1 MQKQHRH
8 YIGRILLDGGF
19 LSSRD
24 LERALV
30 EQRNTNELLGQV
42 LVGMGIL
49 DQTDLKAALSLQE
62 YLDHPE
68 AAVKAA
74 AGTRQMLGELL
85 IHAGHITSEQLE
97 HALAEQKKS
106 GEKLGEVFM
115 RLGLLTARQLDAVL
129 DFQRTQSDPKPS
141 PNPLRLGEL
150 LISKGY
156 ISREQLDDALFKQ
169 PLSNK
174 KLGEVLIEEGYAQPH
189 HIKHGIHLQH
199 MLLAAALAALLTAC
213 GSAGNSMGTQTDV
226 VNTIESAEYTEQ
238 IITNSFTVTSDDYA
252 VLTPNFYYSTNNAIF
267 WSIQAAIADDLY
279 DPDFKYVMRIDILKQ
294 NGVMPDIN
302 KTFSIE
308 DNATYEKFPGKIF
321 VFNGQESTNK
331 KVEEGTIAFS
341 PDSTASGN
349 VTGSFDVILID
360 YDSATVP
367 APRHHLKGNFNFKM
381 ETYGSAISSPVAAPN
396 PGHYAGSNFYIT
408 TPATTS

>member
-1 MQKQHRH
+1 MIKGNTMQRRDRH
-8 YIGRILLDGGF
+8 PIGQILLNSGF
-19 LSSRD
+19 VSHRD
-24 LERALV
+24 LEQALA

-42 LVGMGIL
+42 LVRMRIL
-49 DQTDLKAALSLQE
+49 DPTDLKAALSVQE
-62 YLDHPE
+62 YLNEPE
-68 AAVKAA
+68 EAVKVA
-74 AGTRQMLGELL
+74 AGTRKMLGELL
-85 IHAGHITSEQLE
+85 VHAGHITNEQLE

-106 GEKLGEVFM
+106 GEKLGEVLV

-129 DFQRTQSDPKPS
+129 DFQRRQGNAKPS

-169 PLSNK
+169 TLSKK

-189 HIKHGIHLQH
+189 HIKHGIRLQH

-213 GSAGNSMGTQTDV
+213 GSPGNNMGTQTDV

-238 IITNSFTVTSDDYA
+238 FNPNSFTVTSDDYDI
-252 VLTPNFYYSTNNAIF
+252 LTPNFYYSTNNSVF
-267 WSIQAAIADDLY
+267 WSIQAAIANDLY
-279 DPDFKYVMRIDILKQ
+279 DPDFKYVMRIDVLKQ
-294 NGVMPDIN
+294 DGVMPGIN

-308 DNATYEKFPGKIF
+308 DNATHEKFPGKIF

-331 KVEEGTIAFS
+331 KVEEGTISFT
-341 PDSTASGN
+341 PDSTVSRN
-349 VTGSFDVILID
+349 VTGFFDVTLTD

-367 APRHHLKGNFNFKM
+367 PPRYHLKGSFNFKM
-381 ETYGSAISSPVAAPN
+381 ETYGAATSSPGVA
-396 PGHYAGSNFYIT
+396 S
-408 TPATTS
+408 

>member
-1 MQKQHRH
+1 MNKPNRH
-8 YIGRILLDGGF
+8 PIGRILLNSGF
-19 LSSRD
+19 VSRHD
-24 LERALV
+24 LEQALAD
-30 EQRNTNELLGQV
+30 QRNTNELLGQV
-42 LVGMGIL
+42 LVRMGTL
-49 DQTDLKAALSLQE
+49 DPTDLKAALSVQE
-62 YLDHPE
+62 HLNEPE
-68 AAVKAA
+68 DAVKIA
-74 AGTRQMLGELL
+74 AGARKMLGELL
-85 IHAGHITSEQLE
+85 IHAGHITREQLE

-129 DFQRTQSDPKPS
+129 DFQRTQSDAKPS

-213 GSAGNSMGTQTDV
+213 GSVGDNTGTQLDA

-238 IITNSFTVTSDDYA
+238 IHTNSFTITSDDYDI
-252 VLTPNFYYSTNNAIF
+252 LTPNFYYSTNNAAF
-267 WSIQAAIADDLY
+267 WSIQAAVTKDLY
-279 DPDFKYVMRIDILKQ
+279 DPDFKYVMRIDVLKQ
-294 NGVMPDIN
+294 DGVMPDIN
-302 KTFSIE
+302 KIFSVE
-308 DNATYEKFPGKIF
+308 DNAQYEKFPGKIF

-331 KVEEGTIAFS
+331 KVEEGTISFT
-341 PDSTASGN
+341 PDSTASRN
-349 VTGSFDVILID
+349 VTGFFDVTLTD

-367 APRHHLKGNFNFKM
+367 PPRYHLKGSFNFKM
-381 ETYGSAISSPVAAPN
+381 ETYGAATSSPDITSN
-396 PGHYAGSNFYIT
+396 PMS
-408 TPATTS
+408 SS